1 MLLGW
6 YLSIKYQRTSIIG
19 CSYAMGGY
27 LSMKYL
33 SLSSS
38 NLTVLNYIFWSVYP
52 SLVIR
57 VVINIV
63 SVIVD
68 FLLHETN

>member
-1 MLLGW
+1 MQLGW

-33 SLSSS
+33 SLKFFKFDSFK
-38 NLTVLNYIFWSVYP
+38 LHF
-52 SLVIR
+52 LVCLSFPGNQSCYQYC
-57 VVINIV
+57 VPD
-63 SVIVD
+63 S
-68 FLLHETN
+68 